1 MSCLFERTLAPFW
14 RKAWNGSLPNRRLPN
29 LIWGSDRGRLG
40 QTIARLLLLPLAD
53 DAGNRTLLGALSFVP
68 EARSACKFQVL
79 ARREERVAPLAV
91 VPVNPALAPQET
103 GVPLRRRGHLTLV
116 HFSE

>member
-1 MSCLFERTLAPFW
+1 MERVFAEPALAE
-14 RKAWNGSLPNRRLPN
+14 LDL
-29 LIWGSDRGRLG
+29 GSDRGSLG

-53 DAGNRTLLGALSFVP
+53 DTGNRTLLGALSFVP
-68 EARSACKFQVL
+68 ESCGASKFQVL

-91 VPVNPALAPQET
+91 VPVSPTFAPQET

-116 HFSE
+116 HFNE